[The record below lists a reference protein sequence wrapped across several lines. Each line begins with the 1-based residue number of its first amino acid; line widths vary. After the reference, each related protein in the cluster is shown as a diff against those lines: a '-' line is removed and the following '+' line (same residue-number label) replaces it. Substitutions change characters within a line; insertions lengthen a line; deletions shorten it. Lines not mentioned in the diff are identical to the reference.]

1 MGNVMNTKQLDQ
13 APLYLAA
20 TRPAMI
26 PFLAVPYE
34 AGLVLIAAFGLI
46 MIYFHNPGYLLALL
60 PVWLL
65 LVVLVRHDHNALR
78 VANLY
83 SKSSLVAIDTPLWV
97 GASPNQASIHRN
109 KKMPPRGVLHAV

>member
-1 MGNVMNTKQLDQ
+1 MNTEKLDQ

-34 AGLVLIAAFGLI
+34 AGLVLIASAGLI
-46 MIYFHNPGYLLALL
+46 MIYFHNPGYLLVLL
-60 PVWLL
+60 PIWLL

-78 VANLY
+78 VVNLY
-83 SKSSLVAIDTPLWV
+83 SKSSIIAIDTPLWV
-97 GASPNQASIHRN
+97 GASPNQAPFRRN
-109 KKMPPRGVLHAV
+109 KKMPPRGVLYAV